1 MATGL
6 NNFQSE
12 QNVLSWADAEYQW
25 VKMKNW
31 AKFWKVMNFG
41 NKFGLIL
48 SCITISNY
56 SLDLKVHKIS
66 ITFGR
71 YSCSNGND
79 QSLRFCFW
87 FIFNSLKINF
97 PIIVKVFSHIWWFV
111 FVAILL
117 INVIFKKV
125 LYFPLRS
132 GCQILRS
139 VKTACTSRLQGGQ
152 GVKLWAHIIPLLLS
166 FYNSQ
171 VGNLAK
177 LWPHIILSFKFL
189 LFIQIVGTHN
199 SLTFYSSQIGN
210 VICTFIGTFSLWDK
224 KPLNYMST
232 HFGCTMP

>member
-1 MATGL
+1 MSAFDFERTLTSIPAIWVSSSASIQNLKRIWFYIFQPLVEHEIFDCTYVIFKTQISKGLSCWLLLIKSFSPQIMAMGL

-117 INVIFKKV
+117 MN
-125 LYFPLRS
+125 
-132 GCQILRS
+132 
-139 VKTACTSRLQGGQ
+139 T
-152 GVKLWAHIIPLLLS
+152 
-166 FYNSQ
+166 
-171 VGNLAK
+171 
-177 LWPHIILSFKFL
+177 PHKC
-189 LFIQIVGTHN
+189 
-199 SLTFYSSQIGN
+199 Y
-210 VICTFIGTFSLWDK
+210 
-224 KPLNYMST
+224 
-232 HFGCTMP
+232 

>member
-1 MATGL
+1 MAMGL

-79 QSLRFCFW
+79 QSLRFSFW
-87 FIFNSLKINF
+87 FIFNSLKTNF
-97 PIIVKVFSHIWWFV
+97 PIAVKVVSHICWFV

-117 INVIFKKV
+117 INTPHKWYFKKV
-125 LYFPLRS
+125 LYFPLR
-132 GCQILRS
+132 
-139 VKTACTSRLQGGQ
+139 
-152 GVKLWAHIIPLLLS
+152 
-166 FYNSQ
+166 
-171 VGNLAK
+171 
-177 LWPHIILSFKFL
+177 
-189 LFIQIVGTHN
+189 
-199 SLTFYSSQIGN
+199 
-210 VICTFIGTFSLWDK
+210 
-224 KPLNYMST
+224 
-232 HFGCTMP
+232 